1 MHRLTATQLPK
12 ATGQS
17 IMTTLQNAE
26 GCLLGLACGDA
37 LGRPVEFKSPATIEQ
52 RHGTVDAMLGHG
64 SHGQPA
70 GTITDDT
77 ELALCIARSLVACD
91 GFDGADVADRFVG
104 WYETDPF
111 DIGLMTHD
119 ALARL
124 QRGDPW
130 DQAGQAVWESRRE
143 GSNAGNGSVM
153 RCAPYALAFA
163 DDPQRLGRVSE
174 QSSAITHTDPRCKRG
189 CAVLNLTIAGL
200 LRDEADPL
208 QQALEAT
215 YPEQSEAPEIDEAVQ
230 GLPGNVSASEIN
242 NGGYVVDA
250 LQAGLYYGLNADS
263 VRDAIVQAVN
273 AGGDADTVGAITGAV
288 AGARFGAEAL
298 PDTWLDA
305 IDQTDELRTLAG
317 DLLEIG
323 RPREGPR

>member
-1 MHRLTATQLPK
+1 MIEHAK
-12 ATGQS
+12 
-17 IMTTLQNAE
+17 AE

-37 LGRPVEFKSPATIEQ
+37 LGRPVEFKSAATIEQ
-52 RHGTVDAMLGHG
+52 RHGTVDTMLNHG

-77 ELALCIARSLVACD
+77 ELALCIARSLVERG
-91 GFDGADVADRFVG
+91 GFDGADVAERFVG

-119 ALARL
+119 ALSRL

-163 DDPQRLGRVSE
+163 NDLQQLGHVSE
-174 QSSAITHTDPRCKRG
+174 QSSAITHADPRCKRG

-200 LRDEADPL
+200 LRDEDNPL
-208 QQALEAT
+208 QQALDTT
-215 YPEQSEAPEIDEAVQ
+215 YPEQSNAQEIDEAIE
-230 GLPGNVSASEIN
+230 GLPGNVSASAIN

-250 LQAGLYYGLNADS
+250 LQAGLYYGLSAES
-263 VRDAIVQAVN
+263 AREAIVRAVN

-288 AGARFGAEAL
+288 AGARFGAEGL
-298 PDTWLDA
+298 PDAWLAD
-305 IDQTDELRTLAG
+305 INETDELRTLAES
-317 DLLEIG
+317 LLEIG
-323 RPREGPR
+323 RSGRGPR

>member
-1 MHRLTATQLPK
+1 MIQPAK
-12 ATGQS
+12 
-17 IMTTLQNAE
+17 AE

-37 LGRPVEFKSPATIEQ
+37 LGRPVEFKSAATVEQ
-52 RHGTVDAMLGHG
+52 RHGTVDAMLGYG

-91 GFDGADVADRFVG
+91 GFDGADVAERFVG

-111 DIGLMTHD
+111 DIGLMTTD

-153 RCAPYALAFA
+153 RCAPYALAVA
-163 DDPQRLGRVSE
+163 DDLQQLGHVSE
-174 QSSAITHTDPRCKRG
+174 QSSAITHADPRCKRG
-189 CAVLNLTIAGL
+189 CAVLNLTIAAL
-200 LRDEADPL
+200 LRDEDDPL

-215 YPEQSEAPEIDEAVQ
+215 YPEQSNASEIDDAVE
-230 GLPGNVSASEIN
+230 GLPGSVSASEVN

-250 LQAGLYYGLNADS
+250 LQAGLYYALSAGNAE
-263 VRDAIVQAVN
+263 DAIVRAVN

-288 AGARFGAEAL
+288 AGARFGAASL
-298 PDTWLDA
+298 PDAWLEE
-305 IDQTDELRTLAG
+305 IDETAELRTLAG
-317 DLLEIG
+317 QLLEVG
-323 RPREGPR
+323 QSGES